1 MAMEPGG
8 RTGGERGGGEP
19 ERSDGVERKVDFVFL
34 LRGVKLVSRRV
45 LPHIAIVS
53 LISTGKC
60 L

>member
-1 MAMEPGG
+1 M
-8 RTGGERGGGEP
+8 GEREGRGGGGEP